1 MGLVWRLH
9 HWGTGLR
16 PAGMRGAEPNRVL
29 LSNYLK
35 KVVETDL
42 EVFGGPCGL
51 SQEPPKPHT
60 KKKGTV
66 CPLFK
71 R

>member
-1 MGLVWRLH
+1 
-9 HWGTGLR
+9 
-16 PAGMRGAEPNRVL
+16 MRGAEPNRVL

-35 KVVETDL
+35 KLVETDL

-51 SQEPPKPHT
+51 SREPPKPQKK